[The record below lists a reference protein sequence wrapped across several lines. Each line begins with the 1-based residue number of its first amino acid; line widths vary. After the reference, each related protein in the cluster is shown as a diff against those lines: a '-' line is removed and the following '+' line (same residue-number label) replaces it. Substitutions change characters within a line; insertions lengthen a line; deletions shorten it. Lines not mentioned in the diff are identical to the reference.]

1 MSYIPNSE
9 YLMLYHMKIII
20 MKIFQSNLSYKKD
33 QNLPLFCFH
42 KKRRIIHGKH
52 FMHGVVKVDSMV
64 TLAAFLKK
72 CTAGALAVFSYP
84 SPEDRSTRVVSD
96 DVQWDG
102 LERQ

>member
-1 MSYIPNSE
+1 
-9 YLMLYHMKIII
+9 
-20 MKIFQSNLSYKKD
+20 
-33 QNLPLFCFH
+33 
-42 KKRRIIHGKH
+42 
-52 FMHGVVKVDSMV
+52 MHGVVKVDSMV